1 MYISNLANHYLTH
14 EKVTEQNYGTEIAF
28 LKNRLIISADYFVK
42 YNSDLLIQRSIPLY
56 YGGGVFYQNIGV
68 MKNSGVEVSL
78 EITPVD
84 KPDFT
89 WMTRAGYSSNH
100 QFITKL
106 YKGEPISF
114 NHTDILYPDF
124 YAEEN
129 KSLGSITGYSYQG
142 VWDDSIHSDQI
153 NGFIKYKNHKGIA
166 YLKTDT
172 LGRRVMNEN
181 DKTVIG
187 NSIPDFTCNWIN
199 MIRYKNFSCEMLWYA
214 VIGVDKYNATKASTF
229 IAGTNMAV
237 RGIILDSM
245 NYITDKVFYESS
257 FFVEDAS
264 FIRLKNLSFTYSQ
277 PKKIASRISVEYTLS
292 FENLLTFTRYTGYDP
307 EATIYT
313 SNNFSDNA
321 MDRGSYPN
329 ARGFYFNINLSF

>member
-1 MYISNLANHYLTH
+1 
-14 EKVTEQNYGTEIAF
+14 
-28 LKNRLIISADYFVK
+28 
-42 YNSDLLIQRSIPLY
+42 
-56 YGGGVFYQNIGV
+56 
-68 MKNSGVEVSL
+68 
-78 EITPVD
+78 
-84 KPDFT
+84 
-89 WMTRAGYSSNH
+89 
-100 QFITKL
+100 
-106 YKGEPISF
+106 
-114 NHTDILYPDF
+114 
-124 YAEEN
+124 
-129 KSLGSITGYSYQG
+129 
-142 VWDDSIHSDQI
+142 
-153 NGFIKYKNHKGIA
+153 
-166 YLKTDT
+166 
-172 LGRRVMNEN
+172 
-181 DKTVIG
+181 
-187 NSIPDFTCNWIN
+187 
-199 MIRYKNFSCEMLWYA
+199 MLWYA